1 MKKWSMNYFETE
13 NSKERFFWDRFCDLN
28 QNRYDIIETLYKFSR
43 EQKFKGTVD
52 EAAELEPEIQYLLE
66 LLELNKKEM
75 LKLNNCYKEGV

>member
-28 QNRYDIIETLYKFSR
+28 QNRYDIIEILYKFSR
-43 EQKFKGTVD
+43 AQKFKSTVD

-75 LKLNNCYKEGV
+75 LKLNNCYKEEV